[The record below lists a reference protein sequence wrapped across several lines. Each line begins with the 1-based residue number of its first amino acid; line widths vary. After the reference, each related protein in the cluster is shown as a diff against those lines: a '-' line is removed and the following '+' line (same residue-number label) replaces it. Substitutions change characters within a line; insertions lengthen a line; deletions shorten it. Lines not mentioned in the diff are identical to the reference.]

1 MSKLDLFTHFYWF
14 ITNDWMILSYLDRIK
29 IKRINIPGQNSNSVV
44 DNFICL
50 KEKRYFIYFDFCFI
64 FIFFSFIFYIPRI
77 LKICSWHHLL
87 GNIRLDDEK
96 DATHHYHHRIINR
109 LIIITYM
116 NFAGQLDP
124 DMRSQKRY
132 SFLFLF
138 FVLIV
143 ILVDV
148 SGP

>member
-29 IKRINIPGQNSNSVV
+29 IKRINIPGQNSNSVA

-50 KEKRYFIYFDFCFI
+50 KINDILSILTSALFS
-64 FIFFSFIFYIPRI
+64 FFSSFIFYIPRI
-77 LKICSWHHLL
+77 LKICSWHHLW

-132 SFLFLF
+132 SFLFLL

-143 ILVDV
+143 ILDDV
-148 SGP
+148 SEP